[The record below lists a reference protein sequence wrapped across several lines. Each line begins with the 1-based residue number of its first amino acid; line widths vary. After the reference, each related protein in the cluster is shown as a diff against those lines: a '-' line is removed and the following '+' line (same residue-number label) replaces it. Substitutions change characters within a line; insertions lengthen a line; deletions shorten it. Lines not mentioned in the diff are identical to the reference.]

1 MSQENVE
8 VVRRILEEDEDGLF
22 DRDWERILDFWDPRG
37 DYYPVEDFPESRPC
51 HGAEEIARFFNEFQQ
66 AWDDYRLRIR
76 AITPVHDDRV
86 LAHVSLTTEGR
97 ESGLNLQVELF
108 LCFWLRHGRV
118 FRQEDYFTLP
128 RALRALGL
136 SGVTLE
142 TAGLRD

>member
-1 MSQENVE
+1 MSSN
-8 VVRRILEEDEDGLF
+8 R
-22 DRDWERILDFWDPRG
+22 
-37 DYYPVEDFPESRPC
+37 
-51 HGAEEIARFFNEFQQ
+51 

-76 AITPVHDDRV
+76 AITPVRDDRV

-128 RALRALGL
+128 GALRALGL
-136 SGVTLE
+136 SGETLE
-142 TAGLRD
+142 TAGLRE